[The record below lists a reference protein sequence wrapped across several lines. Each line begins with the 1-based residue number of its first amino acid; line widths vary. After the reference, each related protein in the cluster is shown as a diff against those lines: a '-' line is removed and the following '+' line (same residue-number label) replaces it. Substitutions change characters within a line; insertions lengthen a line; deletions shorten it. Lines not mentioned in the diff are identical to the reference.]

1 MCNFAKTDIHH
12 KYTIRMR
19 NPSILMAIL
28 AIAGFS
34 ACNHH
39 AEKASSDGTLSSGP
53 GGTYIEKEVYRDS
66 NVGQRTSVLQ

>member
-1 MCNFAKTDIHH
+1 
-12 KYTIRMR
+12 MR
-19 NPSILMAIL
+19 NLSILMATI

-53 GGTYIEKEVYRDS
+53 DGTYIEKEVYRDS
-66 NVGQRTSVLQ
+66 NVVFR

>member
-1 MCNFAKTDIHH
+1 
-12 KYTIRMR
+12 MR
-19 NPSILMAIL
+19 NLSILMATI

-53 GGTYIEKEVYRDS
+53 DGTYIEKEVYRDS
-66 NVGQRTSVLQ
+66 NVVFRQIDEHTWEGRSEEHTSELQSH